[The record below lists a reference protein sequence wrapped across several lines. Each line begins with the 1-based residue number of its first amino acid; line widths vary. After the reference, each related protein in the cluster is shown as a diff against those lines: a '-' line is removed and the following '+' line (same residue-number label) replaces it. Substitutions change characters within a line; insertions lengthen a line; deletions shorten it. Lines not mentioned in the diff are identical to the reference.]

1 MDMKAKFIM
10 AWKAHDKQVT
20 TMVANL
26 LLRKENDSRTK
37 NSSVKLLSRCFVNVL
52 KTSDV
57 VRNYT
62 IWENYA

>member
-1 MDMKAKFIM
+1 MDMKVKFIM

-37 NSSVKLLSRCFVNVL
+37 ILLSETFKQMLC
-52 KTSDV
+52 
-57 VRNYT
+57 
-62 IWENYA
+62 